1 MSGTFIQV
9 MTVGWRVPYPE
20 TTSGMQPVLTGD
32 AGKGEARHYPG
43 PRSGTTGQPS
53 LGELAQG
60 GAGGVKLTRN
70 ESRSAA
76 PWPKPTS

>member
-9 MTVGWRVPYPE
+9 MTVGRRVRYPE
-20 TTSGMQPVLTGD
+20 TTSGMQPELTGN

-43 PRSGTTGQPS
+43 PRGGTAGQPR
-53 LGELAQG
+53 LVELARG
-60 GAGGVKLTRN
+60 EEGRMKSTRN